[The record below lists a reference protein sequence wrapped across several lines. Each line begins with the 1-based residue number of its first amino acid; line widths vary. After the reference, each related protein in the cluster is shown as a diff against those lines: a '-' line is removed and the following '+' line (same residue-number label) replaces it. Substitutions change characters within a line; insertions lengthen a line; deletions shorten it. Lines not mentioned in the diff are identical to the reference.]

1 MNAVPD
7 WVQQLADEHLAEVG
21 RDEPHD
27 QACDGSLRYITPQAR
42 LRGISAVRQG
52 QCLSLSRPLQA
63 GPAVRADETRPAFV
77 IETFAAAG
85 ADHATGSDRIEIDC
99 HGLVNTHLDGLTHVG
114 LDGRWHSGQPS
125 VAPDAGDSADLLI
138 GAATGIST
146 RAVLLDI
153 TALRGRAWADSAVE
167 ADELDAAVASA
178 GLDLQ
183 SGDAVLIYMGR
194 DAFEASGRRYGPVG
208 EHPDGR
214 AGLGHSGARWLAEH
228 EISVLCWDFLDAH
241 VPGCSPL
248 PAHMVA
254 WATGL
259 VLIDNCHLGPAAR
272 ALTAAGAHAG
282 LLTVGPLKI
291 HGATGSAVNP
301 VLLY

>member
-1 MNAVPD
+1 VNAVPD
-7 WVQQLADEHLAEVG
+7 WVQQLADEHLAELG
-21 RDEPHD
+21 HD
-27 QACDGSLRYITPQAR
+27 GARHGPCDGTLRYITPQAR
-42 LRGISAVRQG
+42 RRGLSAVRQG
-52 QCLSLSRPLQA
+52 ECVSLGRPLQP
-63 GPAVRADETRPAFV
+63 GPPVRAGETRPAFV

-99 HGLVNTHLDGLTHVG
+99 HGLVNTHLDGLTHIG
-114 LDGRWHSGQPS
+114 LDGRWHGGQPA
-125 VAPDAGDSADLLI
+125 VAPDTGDSADLLA

-146 RAVLLDI
+146 HAVCLDI
-153 TALRGRAWADSAVE
+153 PALRGSDWVDSAVE
-167 ADELDAAVASA
+167 ADELDAAAA

-194 DAFEASGRRYGPVG
+194 DAFEASGRSYGPVG

-241 VPGCSPL
+241 IPGRSPL
-248 PAHMVA
+248 PAHMLS

-259 VLIDNCHLGPAAR
+259 ILIDNCHLGPAAR
-272 ALTAAGAHAG
+272 ALAAAGQHAG